1 MALGIRAF
9 GASHNPCLFPTQ
21 SNGFPVDTSVLPERT
36 LMHLDC
42 SKLIAGNF
50 PGLIQVSL
58 MRLFAV
64 LLLVMS
70 GFAVCVVDAG
80 AAKPEKSRVTIAVGG
95 KAALYYLPL
104 TLAEQLGYFRDAG
117 LEVEIL
123 DFPGGSKAL
132 QAMMGGSA
140 DVVSGGYDH
149 TIVMQARGQELAAF
163 VLQGATPAISLVV
176 AKDRAATWR
185 GPQDLKGMKIGVTAP
200 GSSTNMFVNVL
211 LARGGLTHDDVSIIG
226 VGTGQSAVA
235 AMHAGHLDALA
246 NVEPSISM
254 LVRSGKAVET
264 IETLSKKGSEDLYGA
279 ALPSGSLYAKRDF
292 IADNPD
298 TVQALANAMVRALR
312 WLAKASDEAIADT
325 VPRHYL
331 LGDRALYLAALKRQR
346 PGYSKDGRV
355 PPEAAQA
362 MLRALGSFHEP
373 ISKRRIEL
381 ELTYTNRFVDAV
393 PAQD

>member
-1 MALGIRAF
+1 
-9 GASHNPCLFPTQ
+9 
-21 SNGFPVDTSVLPERT
+21 
-36 LMHLDC
+36 
-42 SKLIAGNF
+42 
-50 PGLIQVSL
+50 
-58 MRLFAV
+58 MRLCV
-64 LLLVMS
+64 VVLLVMS
-70 GFAVCVVDAG
+70 GFAVCVADAG
-80 AAKPEKSRVTIAVGG
+80 AAKPEKLRVTIAVGG

-104 TLAEQLGYFRDAG
+104 SLAEQLGYFRDAG

-149 TIVMQARGQELAAF
+149 TIVMQARGQKLTAF

-176 AKDRAATWR
+176 AKDKAATWR

-200 GSSTNMFVNVL
+200 GSSTNMFVNAL

-264 IETLSKKGSEDLYGA
+264 IETLSKKGSQDLYGA
-279 ALPSGSLYAKRDF
+279 ALPSGSLYARRDF
-292 IADNPD
+292 IEDNPD

-312 WLAKASDEAIADT
+312 WLAKASDEAIADA

-331 LGDRALYLAALKRQR
+331 LGDRSLYLAALKRQR

-373 ISKRRIEL
+373 VSKRRIEL

-393 PAQD
+393 PVQD